1 MLYTLRV
8 DYLNDKSAAQVLD
21 SIEQVFTD
29 IRTNGISESELAQ
42 AKTAL
47 RSAFLEDMEG
57 GFMPLFGRANVLG
70 AFALFD
76 DDPRRINTILD
87 ELDKVTVADV
97 KAAAARWF
105 VKSNQTSIDSRPAAK
120 PAAPGVER

>member
-1 MLYTLRV
+1 VR
-8 DYLNDKSAAQVLD
+8 DK
-21 SIEQVFTD
+21 
-29 IRTNGISESELAQ
+29 GISEAELTQ

-47 RSAFLEDMEG
+47 RSSFLEGLEG
-57 GFMPLFGRANVLG
+57 GFIPHFGRADLLG
-70 AFALFD
+70 IFALFD

-105 VKSNQTSIDSRPAAK
+105 VPTNRTSIDSRPMAK
-120 PAAPGVER
+120 PTSGSGGVR